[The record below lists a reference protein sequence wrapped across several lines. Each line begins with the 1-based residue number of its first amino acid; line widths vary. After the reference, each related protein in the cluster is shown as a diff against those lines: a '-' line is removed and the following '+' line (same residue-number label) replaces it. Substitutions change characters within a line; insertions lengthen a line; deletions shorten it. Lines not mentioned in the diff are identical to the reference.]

1 MTAWTTDDPVT
12 QTLPTQ
18 RHPAESAVPVI
29 GVPASTGSADP
40 SETVV
45 LEAITADTVALV
57 ALGEQPRRPRDPA
70 PGARI
75 PAAGASQVQVSRTSG
90 QERPATLSDLIPAPR
105 AASPVRPAGSVKATG
120 TVKVAGSVKPAREVK
135 SPDEI
140 EPPAPQQ
147 DAAAEPDEDGSWAAK
162 ATTVS
167 AVVPMPPGGHTA
179 VLMPPPTDDETRLYR
194 RRRLVVLT
202 GASLVSFSLLL
213 VSQMMFLRMSTWL
226 WLFVPAFA
234 FTVAYYLISL
244 VVNVGTPG
252 FDMAKHRKLVDEWG
266 PEQYPSVDVFL
277 PVCGE
282 AIEVLHNTW
291 RHVHRMAARYAGR
304 VHVYVLDDSAS
315 NERERMALAFGFV
328 YQRRPNRGWY
338 KKAGNMRYAYQRTL
352 GSAILVLDADFT
364 PRADMLDELLPY
376 FDAEPDLGIIQS
388 PQFFRASRSLGWLE
402 RGAGA
407 VQELFYRS
415 VQVSR
420 QKHEAAICVGSC
432 AIYRRTALDA
442 IGGSTLI
449 EHSEDVH
456 TGFDMRRKGWRLR
469 YVPVPLA
476 VGLCPADV
484 NSFFTQQ
491 YRWCAGSMSLL
502 SSTKFWN
509 LRMPIRQRLSYVS
522 GFCYYAH
529 TALFAF
535 AGPLIPIVMLVF
547 FPQFVRLE
555 HYLLIVPS
563 MIYNF
568 AVFPLWHRTKY
579 RMETWTVKLLYAWAH
594 AFAIWD
600 LLRGQAMGWQS
611 TGGTA
616 KKSRTRRL
624 WVGLTLWSLGT
635 ALVWT
640 LAAAFRMSTV
650 DIATFTP
657 AFLAGTFYLTTV
669 LQALLVNPV
678 NDVRKKRAS

>member
-1 MTAWTTDDPVT
+1 MTASTTRDPMTGGPPV
-12 QTLPTQ
+12 Q
-18 RHPAESAVPVI
+18 RHPGGPAVPVV
-29 GVPASTGSADP
+29 GVRSDAAPGVA
-40 SETVV
+40 ETVV
-45 LEAITADTVALV
+45 LEISVADTAVL
-57 ALGEQPRRPRDPA
+57 EQP
-70 PGARI
+70 
-75 PAAGASQVQVSRTSG
+75 PAARTGTSAI
-90 QERPATLSDLIPAPR
+90 RPATLADLVPSPRRPVPDEMDDAPWAGEPVASR
-105 AASPVRPAGSVKATG
+105 AA
-120 TVKVAGSVKPAREVK
+120 
-135 SPDEI
+135 
-140 EPPAPQQ
+140 
-147 DAAAEPDEDGSWAAK
+147 
-162 ATTVS
+162 
-167 AVVPMPPGGHTA
+167 VPMPPGA
-179 VLMPPPTDDETRLYR
+179 DADVLLPPPTDAEKLLYR
-194 RRRLVVLT
+194 KRRLWVLT
-202 GASLVSFSLLL
+202 GASLVSFTALV
-213 VSQMMFLRMSTWL
+213 VSQVMFLRMSTWL

-234 FTVAYYLISL
+234 FTVVYYLVSL
-244 VVNVGTPG
+244 AVNTGTPG
-252 FDMAKHRKLVDEWG
+252 FDMQRHQRLVSAWHPDE
-266 PEQYPSVDVFL
+266 YPSVDVFL

-291 RHVHRMAARYAGR
+291 RHVHRMALTYPGR
-304 VHVYVLDDSAS
+304 VHVYVLDDSSS

-364 PRADMLDELLPY
+364 PRADLLGELLPY

-388 PQFFRASRSLGWLE
+388 PQFFRVTRHQGWLE

-420 QKHEAAICVGSC
+420 QAHEAAICVGSC
-432 AIYRRTALDA
+432 AIYRRTALDD

-476 VGLCPADV
+476 VGLCPGDAS
-484 NSFFTQQ
+484 SFFTQQ

-509 LRMPIRQRLSYVS
+509 LDMSWRQRLSYVS
-522 GFCYYAH
+522 GFCYYLH
-529 TALFAF
+529 TALFTF
-535 AGPLIPIVMLVF
+535 AGPLIPIVMLLA
-547 FPQFVRLE
+547 FPRFVRLD
-555 HYLLIVPS
+555 HYLLILPS
-563 MIYNF
+563 VLYNF
-568 AVFPLWHRTKY
+568 VVFPLWHKTRY
-579 RMETWTVKLLYAWAH
+579 RLESWTVKILYGWSH

-600 LLRGQAMGWQS
+600 LLRGQAMGWQP

-624 WVGLTLWSLGT
+624 WVALILWSLGT

-640 LAAAFRMSTV
+640 LTAAFRMSTIDV
-650 DIATFTP
+650 WTFTP
-657 AFLAGTFYLTTV
+657 AFLAGAIYLTTV
-669 LQALLVNPV
+669 LQALLVDPEK
-678 NDVRKKRAS
+678 DIPRRRAPA

>member
-1 MTAWTTDDPVT
+1 VTATTNDDPITEV
-12 QTLPTQ
+12 LPAQ
-18 RHPAESAVPVI
+18 APAGAPMVPVV
-29 GVPASTGSADP
+29 GVPVVSTSSGSAG
-40 SETVV
+40 SGSNSSSAAETLI
-45 LEAITADTVALV
+45 LEVP
-57 ALGEQPRRPRDPA
+57 Q
-70 PGARI
+70 
-75 PAAGASQVQVSRTSG
+75 QNNVQAFQGR
-90 QERPATLSDLIPAPR
+90 RPATLSDLIPAQRRPEADAVR
-105 AASPVRPAGSVKATG
+105 AGP
-120 TVKVAGSVKPAREVK
+120 
-135 SPDEI
+135 
-140 EPPAPQQ
+140 
-147 DAAAEPDEDGSWAAK
+147 AEPDSDDVPWVATPTAAR
-162 ATTVS
+162 
-167 AVVPMPPGGHTA
+167 AVVPMPPGSDTA
-179 VLMPPPTDDETRLYR
+179 VLMPPPTDAETMIYR
-194 RRRLVVLT
+194 KRRLFVLIAT
-202 GASLVSFSLLL
+202 SLISFGCL
-213 VSQMMFLRMSTWL
+213 VASQMMFMRMSPWL
-226 WLFVPAFA
+226 WLFVPVFA
-234 FTVAYYLISL
+234 FTVLYYVISL
-244 VVNVGTPG
+244 FVNVGTPG
-252 FDMAKHRKLVDEWG
+252 FDSAAHRKLVDEWA
-266 PEQYPSVDVFL
+266 PEEYPSVDVFL

-282 AIEVLHNTW
+282 ALEVLHNTW
-291 RHVHRMAARYAGR
+291 RHVHRMATHYAGP

-315 NERERMALAFGFV
+315 NEREAMALGFGFV

-352 GSAILVLDADFT
+352 GSRILVLDADFT
-364 PRADMLDELLPY
+364 PRADMLNELLPY
-376 FDAEPDLGIIQS
+376 LDAEPDLGIIQS
-388 PQFFRASRSLGWLE
+388 PQYFRVQANQGWLE

-420 QKHEAAICVGSC
+420 QRHEAAICVGSC

-502 SSTKFWN
+502 ASTKFWN
-509 LRMPIRQRLSYVS
+509 LAMSWRQRLSYAS

-529 TALFAF
+529 TALFTF
-535 AGPLIPIVMLVF
+535 AGPLIPIVMLGL
-547 FPQFVRLE
+547 FPQVVRLE

-563 MIYNF
+563 VLYNF
-568 AVFPLWHRTKY
+568 VVFPLWHRTRY
-579 RMETWTVKLLYAWAH
+579 RFESWTVKMLYGWAH

-600 LLRGQAMGWQS
+600 LLRGQAMGWQP

-624 WVGLTLWSLGT
+624 WAGLSLWGLGT
-635 ALVWT
+635 ALTWT
-640 LAAAFRMSTV
+640 VVAALRMRTV
-650 DIATFTP
+650 DVATFTP
-657 AFLAGTFYLTTV
+657 AFLAGTVYLTAV

-678 NDVRKKRAS
+678 KDVRRKRTA